1 MPPDPYERLQ
11 AARTAVKAL
20 QDERSTLAVRLAELA
35 RGGDEDDIMTASA
48 RLDTLP
54 GELLRAELRLARADH
69 QAAQAT
75 LRAAEASLAARVD
88 LDEPDPDPADAGGA
102 RHPATAPRG
111 ARPKGSGRGAP
122 PEGSGE
128 PQGGA
133 PVEREGSGE
142 PQGGAP
148 VDREGSGEPHRG
160 APVDRE
166 GSGEPHRGAPE
177 DREGSGEPQEDRLE
191 EPGDPGEDGAEADPG
206 KAGGDAAEPAEAADE
221 PAAVAGARRVADEQW
236 VRDCRSAAE
245 RAERRARELQ
255 VAVDRARAEPVDEA
269 AHRGFAKRVAEARD
283 AIERAR
289 EASNQAELDIIQA
302 TELAR
307 VALEGLAAARAG
319 ADWRALEHARQAR
332 TTAAGAIGPAWE
344 ASRWA
349 GLRVARAEYELDR
362 LVEERL
368 AGAAQPSGGPNGSM
382 RGLP

>member
-111 ARPKGSGRGAP
+111 ARPKGSGRAAP

-128 PQGGA
+128 PQ
-133 PVEREGSGE
+133 
-142 PQGGAP
+142 
-148 VDREGSGEPHRG
+148 RG

-166 GSGEPHRGAPE
+166 GSGEP
-177 DREGSGEPQEDRLE
+177 QEDRPE

-206 KAGGDAAEPAEAADE
+206 KADDAAEPAEAADE

>member
-88 LDEPDPDPADAGGA
+88 LDELDPDPADAGGA

-128 PQGGA
+128 PQ
-133 PVEREGSGE
+133 
-142 PQGGAP
+142 
-148 VDREGSGEPHRG
+148 
-160 APVDRE
+160 
-166 GSGEPHRGAPE
+166 E
-177 DREGSGEPQEDRLE
+177 DRSE

-206 KAGGDAAEPAEAADE
+206 KADDAAEPAEAADE

>member
-11 AARTAVKAL
+11 AARAAVKAL

-35 RGGDEDDIMTASA
+35 RDGDEDDITATSA

-54 GELLRAELRLARADH
+54 GELLRAELKLARADH

-88 LDEPDPDPADAGGA
+88 QRTGGA
-102 RHPATAPRG
+102 TAGTGDAATPSGTRDLAASTPSGSRDAAALAPG
-111 ARPKGSGRGAP
+111 GRG
-122 PEGSGE
+122 
-128 PQGGA
+128 
-133 PVEREGSGE
+133 REGSGGEDAPDGPAGAAASAE
-142 PQGGAP
+142 PGGA
-148 VDREGSGEPHRG
+148 EPSDG
-160 APVDRE
+160 A
-166 GSGEPHRGAPE
+166 A
-177 DREGSGEPQEDRLE
+177 
-191 EPGDPGEDGAEADPG
+191 GDPGDQDVLD
-206 KAGGDAAEPAEAADE
+206 GDAAEAAEE
-221 PAAVAGARRVADEQW
+221 PVGGDRRVADEQW

-255 VAVDRARAEPVDEA
+255 MAVDRARDEPVDEA
-269 AHRGFAKRVAEARD
+269 AHRGFAKRVVEARD

-289 EASNQAELDIIQA
+289 EASSQAELDLIQA

-368 AGAAQPSGGPNGSM
+368 AGAAQLSGGPNGSM

>member
-35 RGGDEDDIMTASA
+35 RGGDEDDIMAASV

-88 LDEPDPDPADAGGA
+88 LDEPDTGAAGGS
-102 RHPATAPRG
+102 RHPAQRG
-111 ARPKGSGRGAP
+111 ARPKGSGRTAP
-122 PEGSGE
+122 PEASARA
-128 PQGGA
+128 A
-133 PVEREGSGE
+133 PAEGSADAG
-142 PQGGAP
+142 
-148 VDREGSGEPHRG
+148 EGS
-160 APVDRE
+160 
-166 GSGEPHRGAPE
+166 PE
-177 DREGSGEPQEDRLE
+177 DQPEG
-191 EPGDPGEDGAEADPG
+191 PGDGAEANLDEDGAEASPG
-206 KAGGDAAEPAEAADE
+206 EAADADAGE
-221 PAAVAGARRVADEQW
+221 DGGTGAQPAADHPVAVAGARRVADEQW

-255 VAVDRARAEPVDEA
+255 MAVDRARDEPVDEA
-269 AHRGFAKRVAEARD
+269 AHRGFAKRVVEARD

-289 EASNQAELDIIQA
+289 EASNQAELDLIQA
-302 TELAR
+302 IELAR
-307 VALEGLAAARAG
+307 VALEGLATARAG

-332 TTAAGAIGPAWE
+332 TAAAGAIGPAWE

-368 AGAAQPSGGPNGSM
+368 AGAAQLSGGPNGSM

>member
-20 QDERSTLAVRLAELA
+20 QDERSALAVRLAELA

-75 LRAAEASLAARVD
+75 MRAAEASLAARVD

-102 RHPATAPRG
+102 RHPASAPRG

-148 VDREGSGEPHRG
+148 V
-160 APVDRE
+160 
-166 GSGEPHRGAPE
+166 

-236 VRDCRSAAE
+236 VRDCRS
-245 RAERRARELQ
+245 
-255 VAVDRARAEPVDEA
+255 
-269 AHRGFAKRVAEARD
+269 
-283 AIERAR
+283 
-289 EASNQAELDIIQA
+289 
-302 TELAR
+302 
-307 VALEGLAAARAG
+307 
-319 ADWRALEHARQAR
+319 
-332 TTAAGAIGPAWE
+332 
-344 ASRWA
+344 
-349 GLRVARAEYELDR
+349 
-362 LVEERL
+362 
-368 AGAAQPSGGPNGSM
+368 
-382 RGLP
+382 

>member
-20 QDERSTLAVRLAELA
+20 QDERSTLATRLAELA
-35 RGGDEDDIMTASA
+35 RDGDEDDIVAASV

-54 GELLRAELRLARADH
+54 GDLLRAELRLARADH

-88 LDEPDPDPADAGGA
+88 LDEPGPPAAGGA
-102 RHPATAPRG
+102 LDAAATA
-111 ARPKGSGRGAP
+111 APK
-122 PEGSGE
+122 
-128 PQGGA
+128 
-133 PVEREGSGE
+133 
-142 PQGGAP
+142 
-148 VDREGSGEPHRG
+148 
-160 APVDRE
+160 
-166 GSGEPHRGAPE
+166 
-177 DREGSGEPQEDRLE
+177 E
-191 EPGDPGEDGAEADPG
+191 EPGDPDEGGAEADPDEP
-206 KAGGDAAEPAEAADE
+206 GGDAADEADTPDE
-221 PAAVAGARRVADEQW
+221 PVAAGARRVADERW
-236 VRDCRSAAE
+236 VRDCRSAAV

-255 VAVDRARAEPVDEA
+255 VAVDRARPEPVDEA
-269 AHRGFAKRVAEARD
+269 AHRGFAKRVTEARD
-283 AIERAR
+283 AIERAK
-289 EASNQAELDIIQA
+289 EASNQAELDLIQA

-307 VALEGLAAARAG
+307 VALEGLAAARVG

-332 TTAAGAIGPAWE
+332 TAAAGAIGPAWE

-368 AGAAQPSGGPNGSM
+368 AGAGQPSGGPNGSM

>member
-54 GELLRAELRLARADH
+54 AELLRAELKLARADH

-88 LDEPDPDPADAGGA
+88 LDAGGA
-102 RHPATAPRG
+102 RDPAATAQRG
-111 ARPKGSGRGAP
+111 ARPKRSGGAESSAEAGRDGP
-122 PEGSGE
+122 GDPSEGSG
-128 PQGGA
+128 
-133 PVEREGSGE
+133 
-142 PQGGAP
+142 
-148 VDREGSGEPHRG
+148 
-160 APVDRE
+160 
-166 GSGEPHRGAPE
+166 
-177 DREGSGEPQEDRLE
+177 
-191 EPGDPGEDGAEADPG
+191 DPADGAGEADPDEP
-206 KAGGDAAEPAEAADE
+206 GGDAAEVAEAADE
-221 PAAVAGARRVADEQW
+221 PVAGARRVADEQW

-289 EASNQAELDIIQA
+289 EASNQAELDLIQA

-307 VALEGLAAARAG
+307 VALEGLAAARTG

-332 TTAAGAIGPAWE
+332 SAAAGAIGPAWE

-362 LVEERL
+362 LVEERV
-368 AGAAQPSGGPNGSM
+368 AGVGQPSDGPNGSM

>member
-11 AARTAVKAL
+11 AARTAVKTL

-35 RGGDEDDIMTASA
+35 RGGDEDDIVAASA

-54 GELLRAELRLARADH
+54 GELLRAELKLARADH

-75 LRAAEASLAARVD
+75 LRAAEASLAARID
-88 LDEPDPDPADAGGA
+88 LDDPGPSDAGGA
-102 RHPATAPRG
+102 RDATAT
-111 ARPKGSGRGAP
+111 AAPK
-122 PEGSGE
+122 E
-128 PQGGA
+128 Q
-133 PVEREGSGE
+133 
-142 PQGGAP
+142 Q
-148 VDREGSGEPHRG
+148 
-160 APVDRE
+160 
-166 GSGEPHRGAPE
+166 
-177 DREGSGEPQEDRLE
+177 
-191 EPGDPGEDGAEADPG
+191 GDPDEEGAEADP
-206 KAGGDAAEPAEAADE
+206 DE
-221 PAAVAGARRVADEQW
+221 PAVAAGARRVADEQW

-269 AHRGFAKRVAEARD
+269 AHRGFAKRVTESRD
-283 AIERAR
+283 AIERAK
-289 EASNQAELDIIQA
+289 EASNQAELDLLQA

-307 VALEGLAAARAG
+307 VALEGLAAARVG
-319 ADWRALEHARQAR
+319 ADWRALEHARQDR
-332 TTAAGAIGPAWE
+332 TAAAGAIGPAWE

-368 AGAAQPSGGPNGSM
+368 AGAGQPSGGPNGSM

>member
-35 RGGDEDDIMTASA
+35 RDGDEDDITATSA

-54 GELLRAELRLARADH
+54 GELLRAELKLARADH
-69 QAAQAT
+69 QAALAT

-88 LDEPDPDPADAGGA
+88 QGTGGGTAGA
-102 RHPATAPRG
+102 RDAAAPGGNRDLAALAPGGTGDAAALAPGGRG
-111 ARPKGSGRGAP
+111 PKGSGGKDAP
-122 PEGSGE
+122 DGSGD
-128 PQGGA
+128 GA
-133 PVEREGSGE
+133 AAVGSGDAE
-142 PQGGAP
+142 SA
-148 VDREGSGEPHRG
+148 VDRGEPSDG
-160 APVDRE
+160 AAGD
-166 GSGEPHRGAPE
+166 
-177 DREGSGEPQEDRLE
+177 
-191 EPGDPGEDGAEADPG
+191 PGDPGDQDVLD
-206 KAGGDAAEPAEAADE
+206 GDAAEGAEEATGGD
-221 PAAVAGARRVADEQW
+221 RRVADEQW

-255 VAVDRARAEPVDEA
+255 LAVDRGRAEQPVDEA
-269 AHRGFAKRVAEARD
+269 AHRGFAKRVVEARD
-283 AIERAR
+283 AIERAK
-289 EASNQAELDIIQA
+289 EAANQAELDLIQA

-319 ADWRALEHARQAR
+319 ADWRTLEHARQAR
-332 TTAAGAIGPAWE
+332 TAAAGAIGPAWE

-368 AGAAQPSGGPNGSM
+368 AA
-382 RGLP
+382 

>member
-35 RGGDEDDIMTASA
+35 RGGDEDDIMAASA

-88 LDEPDPDPADAGGA
+88 LPDPAVGGA
-102 RHPATAPRG
+102 RDPAATTRG
-111 ARPKGSGRGAP
+111 ARPKGSGGGKPAAESAG
-122 PEGSGE
+122 EGSAAGS
-128 PQGGA
+128 GGA
-133 PVEREGSGE
+133 EPAAESAGAGGTPAGSGDPDE
-142 PQGGAP
+142 DDAVAGA
-148 VDREGSGEPHRG
+148 DE
-160 APVDRE
+160 
-166 GSGEPHRGAPE
+166 
-177 DREGSGEPQEDRLE
+177 
-191 EPGDPGEDGAEADPG
+191 
-206 KAGGDAAEPAEAADE
+206 AGGDAAEPAEADE
-221 PAAVAGARRVADEQW
+221 PVAVAGARRVADEQW
-236 VRDCRSAAE
+236 VRDCRAAAE

-255 VAVDRARAEPVDEA
+255 AAVDRARDEPVDEA
-269 AHRGFAKRVAEARD
+269 AHRGFAKRVVEARD

-289 EASNQAELDIIQA
+289 EASSQAELDLIQA

-332 TTAAGAIGPAWE
+332 TAAAGAIGPAWE

>member
-88 LDEPDPDPADAGGA
+88 LDELDPDPADAGGA

-111 ARPKGSGRGAP
+111 ARPKGSGRAAP

-128 PQGGA
+128 PQ
-133 PVEREGSGE
+133 
-142 PQGGAP
+142 
-148 VDREGSGEPHRG
+148 RG

-166 GSGEPHRGAPE
+166 GSGEP
-177 DREGSGEPQEDRLE
+177 QEDRPE

-206 KAGGDAAEPAEAADE
+206 KADDAAEPAEAADE

-255 VAVDRARAEPVDEA
+255 VAVDRARTEPVDEA

-283 AIERAR
+283 AIER
-289 EASNQAELDIIQA
+289 
-302 TELAR
+302 
-307 VALEGLAAARAG
+307 ARAG

>member
-11 AARTAVKAL
+11 AARAAVKAL

-35 RGGDEDDIMTASA
+35 RDGDEDDITATSA

-54 GELLRAELRLARADH
+54 GELLRAELKLARADH

-88 LDEPDPDPADAGGA
+88 QGPGGATAGAHDPA
-102 RHPATAPRG
+102 ATAPSGSRD
-111 ARPKGSGRGAP
+111 AATLAPSGRGP
-122 PEGSGE
+122 RGSGGKDAPDGSGDGAAFPE
-128 PQGGA
+128 PAAGGGGA
-133 PVEREGSGE
+133 D
-142 PQGGAP
+142 AAA
-148 VDREGSGEPHRG
+148 DRG
-160 APVDRE
+160 AE
-166 GSGEPHRGAPE
+166 ASGGSA
-177 DREGSGEPQEDRLE
+177 D
-191 EPGDPGEDGAEADPG
+191 GDPGDQDEVD
-206 KAGGDAAEPAEAADE
+206 GDAAEAAAEPVGGD
-221 PAAVAGARRVADEQW
+221 RRVADEQW

-255 VAVDRARAEPVDEA
+255 LAVDRARTEQPVDEA
-269 AHRGFAKRVAEARD
+269 AHRGFAKRVVEVRD
-283 AIERAR
+283 AIERAK
-289 EASNQAELDIIQA
+289 EGANQAELDLIQA

-332 TTAAGAIGPAWE
+332 TAAAGAIGPAWE

-349 GLRVARAEYELDR
+349 GLRVARATYELDR

-368 AGAAQPSGGPNGSM
+368 AA
-382 RGLP
+382 

>member
-35 RGGDEDDIMTASA
+35 RDGDEDDITATSA

-54 GELLRAELRLARADH
+54 GELLRAELKLARADH

-88 LDEPDPDPADAGGA
+88 QGTGGA
-102 RHPATAPRG
+102 TTGARDRAATAPSGRG
-111 ARPKGSGRGAP
+111 PKGSGRGEP
-122 PEGSGE
+122 PDGSGGADAAAEPGGAAASEGSG
-128 PQGGA
+128 
-133 PVEREGSGE
+133 GE
-142 PQGGAP
+142 A
-148 VDREGSGEPHRG
+148 S
-160 APVDRE
+160 
-166 GSGEPHRGAPE
+166 S
-177 DREGSGEPQEDRLE
+177 
-191 EPGDPGEDGAEADPG
+191 EPGDEERSDGPRRGRASGRSGRGDPAGGEGDSEHL
-206 KAGGDAAEPAEAADE
+206 GGDAAAAAEEPAGGD
-221 PAAVAGARRVADEQW
+221 RRVADEQW

-255 VAVDRARAEPVDEA
+255 LAVDRARSEQPVDEA
-269 AHRGFAKRVAEARD
+269 AHRGFAKRVVEARD

-289 EASNQAELDIIQA
+289 EAANQAELDLIQA

-319 ADWRALEHARQAR
+319 AAWRALEHARQAR
-332 TTAAGAIGPAWE
+332 TAAAGAIGPAWE

-368 AGAAQPSGGPNGSM
+368 AGAA
-382 RGLP
+382 R

>member
-35 RGGDEDDIMTASA
+35 RGGDEDDIMVASA

-54 GELLRAELRLARADH
+54 GELLRAELKLARADH

-88 LDEPDPDPADAGGA
+88 PDTGGA
-102 RHPATAPRG
+102 RDPAATAQRG
-111 ARPKGSGRGAP
+111 ARPTGSGGAESSAESDRGSP
-122 PEGSGE
+122 GDSTEGSGDPAE
-128 PQGGA
+128 GG
-133 PVEREGSGE
+133 G
-142 PQGGAP
+142 
-148 VDREGSGEPHRG
+148 
-160 APVDRE
+160 
-166 GSGEPHRGAPE
+166 
-177 DREGSGEPQEDRLE
+177 
-191 EPGDPGEDGAEADPG
+191 EADQDEP
-206 KAGGDAAEPAEAADE
+206 GGDAAEVTEAADE
-221 PAAVAGARRVADEQW
+221 PVAGARRVADEQW

-289 EASNQAELDIIQA
+289 EASNQAELDLIQA

-307 VALEGLAAARAG
+307 VALEGVAAARAG

-332 TTAAGAIGPAWE
+332 TAAAGAIGPAWE

-368 AGAAQPSGGPNGSM
+368 AGQPSDGPNGSM

>member
-20 QDERSTLAVRLAELA
+20 QDERSNLAVRLAELA
-35 RGGDEDDIMTASA
+35 RGGDEDDIMAASV

-88 LDEPDPDPADAGGA
+88 LDDPEPAAAGGT
-102 RHPATAPRG
+102 RHPARRG
-111 ARPKGSGRGAP
+111 TRTKGSGRAAP
-122 PEGSGE
+122 PEGSADAQE
-128 PQGGA
+128 GG
-133 PVEREGSGE
+133 PEGSGDAQE
-142 PQGGAP
+142 
-148 VDREGSGEPHRG
+148 
-160 APVDRE
+160 
-166 GSGEPHRGAPE
+166 GAPE
-177 DREGSGEPQEDRLE
+177 Q
-191 EPGDPGEDGAEADPG
+191 PGEDGADDGPDEGGADADLDEDGADDGPEEG
-206 KAGGDAAEPAEAADE
+206 GGDGAEAADQ
-221 PAAVAGARRVADEQW
+221 PVVVAGSRRVADEQW

-255 VAVDRARAEPVDEA
+255 AAVDRARDEPVDEA
-269 AHRGFAKRVAEARD
+269 AHRGFAKRVVEARD

-289 EASNQAELDIIQA
+289 EASNQAELDLIQA

-319 ADWRALEHARQAR
+319 TDWRALEHARQAR
-332 TTAAGAIGPAWE
+332 TAAAGAIGPAWE